1 MAKLI
6 LVRHGE
12 STWNAIG
19 AWTGL
24 TDISLD
30 KKGRELAR
38 KDGELLKNILFQVAF
53 TSKLRRAQQSLDE
66 IKKVL
71 GSIHTVEDSA
81 INERDYGDLTGR
93 NKLEV
98 EKEYGQE
105 QYLRWRRSWDYP
117 IPHGET
123 LKNVYER
130 VVPFYESNI
139 LPELKKG
146 KNVLVVAHGNSLR
159 ALIKYLENI
168 SDEEIPNL
176 ELATGEIYIYDMDQ
190 SGKILNKEIKQ
201 LVIDS
206 QKCQTVN

>member
-1 MAKLI
+1 MAKLV

-12 STWNAIG
+12 SKWNAIG

-30 KKGRELAR
+30 EKGRELAK
-38 KDGELLKNILFQVAF
+38 KDGEFLKGISFQIAF

-71 GSIHTVEDSA
+71 GGIPTIENSA

-93 NKLEV
+93 NKLEM
-98 EKEYGQE
+98 EKEYGEE

-117 IPHGET
+117 IPYGET

-159 ALIKYLENI
+159 ALIKNLENI

-176 ELATGEIYIYDMDQ
+176 ELATGEIYIYRVNEA
-190 SGKILNKEIKQ
+190 GAIINKEIKK
-201 LVIDS
+201 IE
-206 QKCQTVN
+206 

>member
-1 MAKLI
+1 MAKLV

-12 STWNAIG
+12 STWNAVG

-66 IKKVL
+66 IKRVL
-71 GSIHTVEDSA
+71 GSIPTVEDSA

-105 QYLRWRRSWDYP
+105 QYLRWRRGWDYP
-117 IPHGET
+117 IPNGET
-123 LKNVYER
+123 LKDVYKR
-130 VVPFYESNI
+130 VVPFYQSNI
-139 LPELKKG
+139 LPQLKMG

-159 ALIKYLENI
+159 ALVKYLEKI
-168 SDEEIPNL
+168 SDEKIPNL
-176 ELATGEIYIYDMDQ
+176 ELAIGEIYIYRMNEA
-190 SGKILNKEIKQ
+190 GAIINKEIK
-201 LVIDS
+201 
-206 QKCQTVN
+206 TVV